1 MTNLNEELFTKSDKE
16 YAKLDKLTK
25 LYRELYDTLKAMEAI
40 GEYGTEKWSE
50 TFNKYAETFKKVNGY
65 RPHWAR

>member
-1 MTNLNEELFTKSDKE
+1 MTNTEIFIKTDKE

-40 GEYGTEKWSE
+40 GEYGTEKWAE
-50 TFNKYAETFKKVNGY
+50 TFAKYAETFKKVNGY